1 MSKFITNQNIELDFE
16 YASLGDRIVATL
28 IDALVIGAYTIAI
41 IFIASILQ
49 AVGAG
54 NFGVFLVILMI
65 VPILFYNLLFEI
77 FGEGQTIGKKVR
89 KIKVVKIDGSS
100 PRISSYLLRWILRPI
115 DISSF
120 YGAVAMICISSS
132 KRSQRLGDMAAGTTV
147 INTSEKIRLQEV
159 VSVTEENHEVT
170 FYQVKRLNDN
180 QIELIRKALKM
191 RAEGNNEGG
200 VPELVVKIKEL
211 LVIESDLP
219 DVKFLHTIIKD
230 YEYLSLIS

>member
-1 MSKFITNQNIELDFE
+1 
-16 YASLGDRIVATL
+16 
-28 IDALVIGAYTIAI
+28 
-41 IFIASILQ
+41 
-49 AVGAG
+49 
-54 NFGVFLVILMI
+54 
-65 VPILFYNLLFEI
+65 
-77 FGEGQTIGKKVR
+77 
-89 KIKVVKIDGSS
+89 
-100 PRISSYLLRWILRPI
+100 
-115 DISSF
+115 
-120 YGAVAMICISSS
+120 
-132 KRSQRLGDMAAGTTV
+132 MAAGTTV